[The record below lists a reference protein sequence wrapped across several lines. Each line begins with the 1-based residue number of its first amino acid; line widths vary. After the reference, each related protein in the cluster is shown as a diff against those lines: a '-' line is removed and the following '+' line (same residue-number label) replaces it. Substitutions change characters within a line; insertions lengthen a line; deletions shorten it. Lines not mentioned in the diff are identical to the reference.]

1 MAEPP
6 PPSPEQKR
14 KPLDDRQALQAATLA
29 AIDDTQRDLVI
40 LSRTL
45 DPALYDD
52 ETVAEHLFALIRR
65 RRHSRIRI
73 LIADLQL
80 LRQHGHR
87 LLALAQRVP
96 SFIEIRLLAQRHRTE
111 SREWLIA
118 DTRTVIYREQ
128 ADKGQTLT
136 AHSDRRWAIELAH
149 EFQAMWDIAEQHP
162 DLRRL
167 AL

>member
-14 KPLDDRQALQAATLA
+14 KPVDGMPALQPATLA
-29 AIDDTQRDLVI
+29 AIDDTQRDLII
-40 LSRTL
+40 LSRSL

-52 ETVAEHLFALIRR
+52 DTVSGHLFALIRR
-65 RRHSRIRI
+65 QRHSRIRI
-73 LIADLQL
+73 LIADLQP
-80 LRQHGHR
+80 LRQYGHR

-96 SFIEIRLLAQRHRTE
+96 SFIEIRLLAPRHRRE
-111 SREWLIA
+111 NREWLIA
-118 DTRTVIYREQ
+118 DTRSVIYREQ
-128 ADKGQTLT
+128 ADKSQALT

-149 EFQAMWDIAEQHP
+149 EFQLMWDVAEQHP

-167 AL
+167 SL